1 MTCRWVTESRITTFG
16 RRVIITSAV
25 FGLTT
30 MGSAGIAVAA
40 SDTVGVS
47 PSAKVVAVAPTAVSV
62 TFREALRSGG
72 AQLRVLS
79 ADGEVGTGK
88 VTTGQ
93 KTLRRSLRLG
103 APQGSYTVEWKAVSV
118 KGKRMSGS
126 FTFFAARSNGEVK
139 QSSPVPSPPVTTEA
153 VPDPTASAQVIDPNG
168 PTAGPTASAVEP
180 TTVVTPAATSQSSGP
195 EEWITGTDP
204 IWTPQPTVT
213 GVLSAG
219 GSGRSGSDPSVTT
232 GLTAIP
238 LAVGGLLVLA
248 AGMVSLVNRPRLRG
262 LR

>member
-126 FTFFAARSNGEVK
+126 FTFFAARSNG
-139 QSSPVPSPPVTTEA
+139 
-153 VPDPTASAQVIDPNG
+153 DD
-168 PTAGPTASAVEP
+168 
-180 TTVVTPAATSQSSGP
+180 
-195 EEWITGTDP
+195 
-204 IWTPQPTVT
+204 
-213 GVLSAG
+213 
-219 GSGRSGSDPSVTT
+219 GS
-232 GLTAIP
+232 
-238 LAVGGLLVLA
+238 
-248 AGMVSLVNRPRLRG
+248 RPRSDRQRPGDRPERTDRRANCVSRRADHRG
-262 LR
+262 HPGGHVAIVRP